1 LPYFIYQKTENPLTL
16 THIATQQAYQEAKK
30 QVRALRQDHPLSG
43 DAAYRMIFAKSMGEA
58 EKLLSIPRDERVI
71 GED

>member
-1 LPYFIYQKTENPLTL
+1 MPYFVYRISPPRLLEHLETAEKYQDARAAVRRRRQTEP
-16 THIATQQAYQEAKK
+16 HASDVE
-30 QVRALRQDHPLSG
+30 
-43 DAAYRMIFAKSMGEA
+43 YRLIFARQQGEA

>member
-1 LPYFIYQKTENPLTL
+1 MPYFVYRVSNPLRL
-16 THIATQQAYQEAKK
+16 THLDTKDRYQDA
-30 QVRALRQDHPLSG
+30 RALVRSLRETQPQESDEQ
-43 DAAYRMIFAKSMGEA
+43 YRLVFAKNQAEA

>member
-1 LPYFIYQKTENPLTL
+1 MPYFIYRVTEPKKLEHLDTK
-16 THIATQQAYQEAKK
+16 AKYREAR
-30 QVRALRQDHPLSG
+30 QLVRALRAEVEAGSDTTV
-43 DAAYRMIFAKSMGEA
+43 RMIFAKTTEEA

>member
-1 LPYFIYQKTENPLTL
+1 MPYFIYRVSPLLRL
-16 THIATQQAYQEAKK
+16 THLDTMERYQDA
-30 QVRALRQDHPLSG
+30 RALVRTLREEQSSG
-43 DAAYRMIFAKSMGEA
+43 TEDQFRLVYAKQRAEA